1 MGDEHEQ
8 TEWKILA
15 YRDASGHSPVQ
26 AYVEGLPEEV
36 RRRFQTRV
44 GYLRSDGL
52 NASQEVAKKL
62 EDDLWELRLP
72 HSDGNP
78 RVLFFAS
85 IGRRIVLLHGF
96 NKEGRANDKVPESE
110 KIIARRRRDDFKER
124 DALEREKTAQ
134 KNSRKGQKRKTS

>member
-1 MGDEHEQ
+1 MGDEREQ
-8 TEWKILA
+8 SEWRVLS
-15 YRDASGHSPVQ
+15 YREANGNSPVQ
-26 AYVEGLPEEV
+26 AFVESMPQEV

-44 GYLRSDGL
+44 GYLRKDGL

-78 RVLFFAS
+78 RILFFAS

-96 NKEGRANDKVPESE
+96 NKIGKPSDKVPESE
-110 KIIARRRRDDFKER
+110 KHTARKYRDDFKAR
-124 DALEREKTAQ
+124 DAQEREKAERAAQ
-134 KNSRKGQKRKTS
+134 KKRKGKKL